1 MGAWKIGQAKQR
13 LSEVVRRAAE
23 EPQIIQ
29 NRDHVV
35 AAVIGPEEVGP
46 FLKWR
51 ESQRGGGLSAALDE
65 VQAICADEA
74 YELPVAKRVDRSTP
88 FERRPRVPHRHQ
100 RPQ

>member
-35 AAVIGPEEVGP
+35 AAVIGPDDVGP

-51 ESQRGGGLSAALDE
+51 ENQRGGGLGAALDE
-65 VQAICADEA
+65 VRAICVEES
-74 YELPVAKRVDRSTP
+74 YELPVTKRVDRSTP
-88 FERRPRVPHRHQ
+88 FERRPRVPRRHQ